1 MNVCS
6 AYGEPAFDRSLRMFI
21 NRIFS
26 ALFMLIFFVY
36 LSFKPRRRE
45 MKKEIRKKKRT
56 TTIHRVYQ
64 DGLELAKYA
73 IKFLVF
79 GQAKNAEGTEIG
91 LITWNCQLP
100 VEWSDQPF
108 RIAKK

>member
-1 MNVCS
+1 MNCV
-6 AYGEPAFDRSLRMFI
+6 YGEPAFDHSLRMFI

-45 MKKEIRKKKRT
+45 MKKRKKKKAKKNKKKKTRT
-56 TTIHRVYQ
+56 ANHPPGIYE

-73 IKFLVF
+73 IKVFRFF

-91 LITWNCQLP
+91 LIT
-100 VEWSDQPF
+100 
-108 RIAKK
+108 